1 MDMINFLTSALVII
15 TLTCIPTMTIV
26 GVLTDPR
33 YQNPFAILMSI
44 IFIYIG
50 VLTWQTLTKEK

>member
-1 MDMINFLTSALVII
+1 MINFLTSILVIV

-26 GVLTDPR
+26 GVLTDAR

-44 IFIYIG
+44 LFIYIG
-50 VLTWQTLTKEK
+50 VLTWRNLTNAK